1 MTQLKL
7 KHAGYVLLLAAI
19 IAGAVLI
26 SENRSN
32 EQILLSQTISP
43 HKGTITVKKVISG
56 NLYPVKEIEVKSA
69 IPGAWKFIMLVL
81 ATR

>member
-26 SENRSN
+26 SE
-32 EQILLSQTISP
+32 
-43 HKGTITVKKVISG
+43 K
-56 NLYPVKEIEVKSA
+56 PVE
-69 IPGAWKFIMLVL
+69 
-81 ATR
+81 